1 MLAAKRGNAEEALQ
15 RIGNARNALGPELA
29 AMVTENYDR
38 SYGGM
43 VRVQQLTE
51 LEEVIE
57 YAELGRVAA
66 AAYVGGGGGNG
77 GGGNDNP
84 PPRPVRRH
92 RQRQRP
98 AKRGDA
104 AGADTHDV
112 ARTHLRRAKEG

>member
-51 LEEVIE
+51 LEEVVE

-66 AAYVGGGGGNG
+66 AAYVAMALAFAALCSVERAPFALLADAAVSAGQ
-77 GGGNDNP
+77 P
-84 PPRPVRRH
+84 APRRRH
-92 RQRQRP
+92 SK
-98 AKRGDA
+98 A
-104 AGADTHDV
+104 
-112 ARTHLRRAKEG
+112 E